1 VKLILLGLGNP
12 GLEYRN
18 SRHNLG
24 HRFID
29 NFSVSKESTLHDY
42 PDLHVVSFEFFSS
55 DVYLVKSKHFMN
67 SSGNGMVDFLRKV
80 LGVDDIFMIVHDE
93 LNLPFG
99 RAKLSQ
105 GKSAGG
111 HNGVASVINSL
122 GFSPPRL
129 RLGINSNRDAKKPL
143 SEFVLSDLSEE
154 EQKSFDC
161 LLPKLIFT
169 LKLLVLRGFPHATNF
184 INRHP
189 LPTNL

>member
-18 SRHNLG
+18 NRHNLG

-29 NFSVSKESTLHDY
+29 QFSASKELTPHY
-42 PDLHVVSFEFFSS
+42 YRDLDVVSFEFFNSY
-55 DVYLVKSKHFMN
+55 VYLVKSKHFMN
-67 SSGNGMVDFLRKV
+67 SSGNGIVDFLRKV
-80 LGVDDIFMIVHDE
+80 SVADDIFMIVHDE

-111 HNGVASVINSL
+111 HNGVASVINTL

-129 RLGINSNRDAKKPL
+129 RLGINSHRNAKKPL
-143 SEFVLSDLSEE
+143 SEFVLSDLSQE

-161 LLPKLIFT
+161 FIPKLIFT
-169 LKLLVLRGFPHATNF
+169 LKLLILRGFPHATNF
-184 INRHP
+184 INRNP
-189 LPTNL
+189 LPNNF